1 MILQL
6 HQVIIGKKIRYFGL
20 DNEQESIQK
29 RIDQLNKHLELL
41 FGKRKQKPI
50 EYDKEQECWESI
62 IKIVDRS
69 STARNDIRQSLD
81 IFQKII
87 NSYVGYDAI

>member
-1 MILQL
+1 MSP
-6 HQVIIGKKIRYFGL
+6 VFGFFFPEKVVL
-20 DNEQESIQK
+20 TPAGVAEQGVHRVHVHPQF
-29 RIDQLNKHLELL
+29 

-50 EYDKEQECWESI
+50 EYDDEQECWEST

-81 IFQKII
+81 VFGKII
-87 NSYVGYDAI
+87 NLYVGYDAI

>member
-1 MILQL
+1 MLL
-6 HQVIIGKKIRYFGL
+6 FSRKKKIRFFGL
-20 DNEQESIQK
+20 DYEKESIQI
-29 RIDQLNKHLELL
+29 RIDQLNNHFELL

-50 EYDKEQECWESI
+50 EYDDEQECWEST

-81 IFQKII
+81 VFGKII
-87 NSYVGYDAI
+87 NSYVGYDAV

>member
-1 MILQL
+1 MLL
-6 HQVIIGKKIRYFGL
+6 FSRKKKIRFFGL
-20 DNEQESIQK
+20 DYEKKSIQI
-29 RIDQLNKHLELL
+29 RIDQLNNHFELL

-50 EYDKEQECWESI
+50 EYDDEQEYWEST

-81 IFQKII
+81 VFGKII
-87 NSYVGYDAI
+87 NLYVGYDAV